1 MMFFVDV
8 TDEINNAAN
17 ASAISGLTT
26 RVTAAE
32 GKISTNS
39 QSITQLKGDVSTLQ
53 GQIANKADASAL
65 QQLQTTVI
73 QQGDKLASQGSAITE
88 LQNTAQNG
96 KAKYWLTK
104 IFDIKVSGSGY
115 IPKLSD
121 LSGVPPLAVSEMA
134 DAAKLDFQSY
144 GDYKIAYAKSLVY
157 LNADKTIEIAP
168 GSRIVDD
175 TGRLYVNSVETA
187 SLGASTT
194 KYSLALKGL
203 EHHRVRRGSDDR
215 RLLHQLRPQAV
226 RQRRSIV
233 QWCRSD
239 GCGVRC
245 AGYFLPG
252 RTDRREGRREQQRNP
267 DPQ

>member
-1 MMFFVDV
+1 M
-8 TDEINNAAN
+8 
-17 ASAISGLTT
+17 
-26 RVTAAE
+26 
-32 GKISTNS
+32 
-39 QSITQLKGDVSTLQ
+39 Q

-65 QQLQTTVI
+65 QQLQTTVS

-134 DAAKLDFQSY
+134 DAAKLDFLTY

-168 GSRIVDD
+168 I
-175 TGRLYVNSVETA
+175 T
-187 SLGASTT
+187 
-194 KYSLALKGL
+194 
-203 EHHRVRRGSDDR
+203 H
-215 RLLHQLRPQAV
+215 
-226 RQRRSIV
+226 
-233 QWCRSD
+233 C
-239 GCGVRC
+239 
-245 AGYFLPG
+245 
-252 RTDRREGRREQQRNP
+252 
-267 DPQ
+267 